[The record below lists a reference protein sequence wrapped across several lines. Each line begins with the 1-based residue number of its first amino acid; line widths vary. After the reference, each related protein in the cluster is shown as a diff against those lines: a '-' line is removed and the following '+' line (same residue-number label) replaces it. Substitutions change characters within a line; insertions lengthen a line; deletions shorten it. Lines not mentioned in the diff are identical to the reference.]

1 MGLMRRVGEEEVG
14 EEDKNESI
22 WALSLC
28 HFLVFDLLLTLGC
41 HHGNEKWRANLSQC
55 TSVSSAVSGTSLS
68 NAIEQS
74 SRMLVVTMSIT
85 VTICYLKTIDVIL
98 LQGTRV
104 FLETSIVFHGTR
116 IFRHTTQT
124 LCRNLPVACWAAS
137 ESIGG

>member
-1 MGLMRRVGEEEVG
+1 MRRVEEEEVG
-14 EEDKNESI
+14 EEDKHWPI

-28 HFLVFDLLLTLGC
+28 FVLVFGLLLTPGF
-41 HHGNEKWRANLSQC
+41 HHGNEKRRANVSQC

-68 NAIEQS
+68 NSIEQS

-98 LQGTRV
+98 LQGTLV
-104 FLETSIVFHGTR
+104 FLEISIVFQGTR

-124 LCRNLPVACWAAS
+124 LCRNLPYD
-137 ESIGG
+137 ILFTL

>member
-1 MGLMRRVGEEEVG
+1 MRRVGEEEVG
-14 EEDKNESI
+14 EEDKNEPI

-28 HFLVFDLLLTLGC
+28 LVLVFDLLLTLGC

-85 VTICYLKTIDVIL
+85 VTICYLKTNDVIL

-104 FLETSIVFHGTR
+104 FLETSIVFQGTR

-124 LCRNLPVACWAAS
+124 RLSKFAL
-137 ESIGG
+137 